1 MERIPRAKDFMIKD
15 VITFHPDTDV
25 YEAIHI
31 LLERKISGTP
41 IVQDDKI
48 VGVLSEKDC
57 LRILANGKF
66 HELPGGSVSN
76 YMSTPVHTI
85 HPDADI
91 FAVADIFLKN
101 HFRRVPVVK
110 DGKLVGQISRRDILR
125 AIQEE
130 DSSPIE
136 DDKDYGYITNEMKAS
151 LSEGQKTS

>member
-1 MERIPRAKDFMIKD
+1 MDRIPRAKDFMITD
-15 VITFHPDTDV
+15 VVTLDPDTDV
-25 YEAIHI
+25 YEAIHK

-41 IVQDDKI
+41 IVKDGKI

-57 LRILANGKF
+57 LRILANGTF
-66 HELPGGSVSN
+66 HELPGGPVSN

-101 HFRRVPVVK
+101 NFRRVPVVREH
-110 DGKLVGQISRRDILR
+110 KLVGQISRRDVLR

-130 DSSPIE
+130 GSGLVE
-136 DDKDYGYITNEMKAS
+136 EEKDYGYITNEMKAS
-151 LSEGQKTS
+151 LSDGSKGS